1 MPGLF
6 PFLTAYSLFPVVLL
20 RLVPAVGEGDGLER
34 GEAFGPGAGLGEGVV
49 PFIGADW
56 GSYAVDS
63 SNSGTAECLIG
74 IKVAE
79 KGLRGGESR
88 LNRGRPAGQILQCG
102 VDCGRRLGSK
112 NQDPRFG
119 AVRQTRLLIV
129 NGPEVKGVPHGAERG
144 GEFLLKGQGGELVV
158 SELK

>member
-1 MPGLF
+1 
-6 PFLTAYSLFPVVLL
+6 LFPVVLL
-20 RLVPAVGEGDGLER
+20 RLVPAVGEGEGLER

-49 PFIGADW
+49 SFIGADW

-74 IKVAE
+74 MRVTE
-79 KGLRGGESR
+79 KGLRVGESR
-88 LNRGRPAGQILQCG
+88 LNRGRPAGPILQQCG

-129 NGPEVKGVPHGAERG
+129 NDPEVNGVPHGAERG
-144 GEFLLKGQGGELVV
+144 GECLSKGAEGEAGCFGLK
-158 SELK
+158 